1 MLTAKS
7 TVHLYTHTWGYPPA
21 AHSCS
26 HTYKD
31 RDRVWY
37 IHMVINLRQWQR
49 HIWDKFKAYIIPLNF
64 WCMEERAFPPC
75 SRTLLSMGKEWGG
88 ETFSEVLSGDG
99 PRAAWGTQLL
109 FLSVNSWQG
118 GKGDFSWCSYP
129 QLLGTSENHREPHKS
144 KHRRRKNNLRLFQM
158 WKDGSKQGNRDRKQV
173 SHSLRD
179 EGVFIQAFFG
189 KEHARGIHLS
199 FLLAFSS
206 CSDLHVSGGTRGNGN
221 WDPRTT
227 SAEQFP

>member
-1 MLTAKS
+1 MWSAYPALTEGQLLHRKTSCFTQNEKIYVSADCKVPS
-7 TVHLYTHTWGYPPA
+7 ALYTHTQGYPPA
-21 AHSCS
+21 ARSCS
-26 HTYKD
+26 HIYRD
-31 RDRVWY
+31 RDRVRY

-49 HIWDKFKAYIIPLNF
+49 HIWDKFKACIIPLNF
-64 WCMEERAFPPC
+64 WCMGEWAFPPC
-75 SRTLLSMGKEWGG
+75 SRTLLSMGREWGG

-129 QLLGTSENHREPHKS
+129 QLLGTSENHWAPHKS

-158 WKDGSKQGNRDRKQV
+158 WKDGSKQGNRDQKQV

-179 EGVFIQAFFG
+179 EGVFIQAFFW
-189 KEHARGIHLS
+189 KEHAKGNSPFIPSGI
-199 FLLAFSS
+199 
-206 CSDLHVSGGTRGNGN
+206 
-221 WDPRTT
+221 
-227 SAEQFP
+227 